1 MTSMINK
8 VQGIKVAERVFSIL
22 DDSLTFENEDGNK
35 FGAYLQTFN
44 NCREQGFYLTVS
56 DDDFKNPDR
65 VKENLYIY
73 VCEARSSD
81 EIMIV
86 IQTDYPGD
94 KGMFSEKAYN
104 CEGEFDYR
112 KYFHYNEEHVAAKW
126 IYEEIKKF
134 FKK

>member
-1 MTSMINK
+1 MIRK
-8 VQGIKVAERVFSIL
+8 VAGIKVAERVFSIL
-22 DDSLTFENEDGNK
+22 DDDLEFENENGNK
-35 FGAYLQTFN
+35 LSAYLQPFN
-44 NCREQGFYLTVS
+44 NCREVGFYLTVS
-56 DDDFKNPDR
+56 DDDFDNPNR

-86 IQTDYPGD
+86 IQTDYPGN

-126 IYEEIKKF
+126 IYEEIRKF
-134 FKK
+134 FKL

>member
-1 MTSMINK
+1 MINK

-22 DDSLTFENEDGNK
+22 DDNLTFENEDGNK

-56 DDDFKNPDR
+56 DDDFDNKDR
-65 VKENLYIY
+65 VKESLYIY

-86 IQTDYPGD
+86 VQTDYPGD

-104 CEGEFDYR
+104 CTDEFNYR
-112 KYFHYNEEHVAAKW
+112 KYFHYNEEHVVAHC
-126 IYEEIKKF
+126 IYGEIKKF